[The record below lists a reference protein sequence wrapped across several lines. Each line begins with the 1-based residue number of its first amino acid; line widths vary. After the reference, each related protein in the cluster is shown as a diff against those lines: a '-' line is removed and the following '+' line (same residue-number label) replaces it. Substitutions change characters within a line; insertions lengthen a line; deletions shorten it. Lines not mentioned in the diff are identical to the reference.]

1 MFDPA
6 CGSTGMFVQTGHFL
20 ENRGTKPAE
29 RITFWGQEKSEN
41 NIRLA
46 KMNLAVHGLEGNI
59 RSGNTFYDRCD
70 DLFGA
75 CDFVMSNPPFNVDG
89 VIPEKIKTDP

>member
-1 MFDPA
+1 MMEPSRGVVFDPA
-6 CGSTGMFVQTGHFL
+6 CGSAGMFVQTGHFL
-20 ENRGTKPAE
+20 ENRGTKPAG

-59 RSGNTFYDRCD
+59 RSGNTFYDRCPVRCGF
-70 DLFGA
+70 LAGA
-75 CDFVMSNPPFNVDG
+75 SLRNAKSRC
-89 VIPEKIKTDP
+89 

>member
-1 MFDPA
+1 MEPSRGVVFDPA
-6 CGSTGMFVQTGHFL
+6 CGSAGMFVQTGHFL

-29 RITFWGQEKSEN
+29 WITFWGQERSEN

-59 RSGNTFYDRCD
+59 RSGNTFYDRCPVRCGF
-70 DLFGA
+70 LTGA
-75 CDFVMSNPPFNVDG
+75 SLRNA
-89 VIPEKIKTDP
+89 KTRC